1 LGPAIYQVNATF
13 DGNFTS
19 FEEAQGDLELAKKSK
34 HARKLIDDMI
44 EDLDDLLAS
53 GATIEEL
60 ALDTEMELRKTNFN
74 LSNNTSGVESSNEF
88 KIEANKISEDD
99 YPTLL
104 NTSKGSV
111 LAMRLDSI
119 SPPSLKALETVKG
132 EVVKDWKRAE
142 TIKQLKLVADN
153 LSQQIKNGAKF
164 SDLGLIVN
172 DTKDILRSGSIEGLP
187 PSIIPKLFK
196 INLGEFS
203 QDESEKLVFIA
214 RLNSIIDFNETAPEN
229 KKWIEYLS
237 SERDAQLTQDYLE
250 SFIVAVQDLEG
261 VSIDQK
267 SLNAVQASIGS
278 SQ

>member
-1 LGPAIYQVNATF
+1 
-13 DGNFTS
+13 
-19 FEEAQGDLELAKKSK
+19 
-34 HARKLIDDMI
+34 M
-44 EDLDDLLAS
+44 
-53 GATIEEL
+53 
-60 ALDTEMELRKTNFN
+60 
-74 LSNNTSGVESSNEF
+74 
-88 KIEANKISEDD
+88 
-99 YPTLL
+99 
-104 NTSKGSV
+104 
-111 LAMRLDSI
+111 
-119 SPPSLKALETVKG
+119 VKG

-153 LSQQIKNGAKF
+153 LSQKIKNGTKF

-172 DTKDILRSGSIEGLP
+172 DSKDILRSGSIEGLP
-187 PSIIPKLFK
+187 KSIIPQLFK

-203 QDESEKLVFIA
+203 QDESEKSVFIA
-214 RLNSIIDFNETAPEN
+214 RLNSITDFNETAPEN

>member
-1 LGPAIYQVNATF
+1 
-13 DGNFTS
+13 
-19 FEEAQGDLELAKKSK
+19 
-34 HARKLIDDMI
+34 
-44 EDLDDLLAS
+44 
-53 GATIEEL
+53 
-60 ALDTEMELRKTNFN
+60 MELRKTNFN

-104 NTSKGSV
+104 NTSKGSI

-119 SPPSLKALETVKG
+119 SPPSLQALETVKG
-132 EVVKDWKRAE
+132 EVIKDWKRAE

-153 LSQQIKNGAKF
+153 LSQQIKNGAEF

-172 DTKDILRSGSIEGLP
+172 DSKDILRSGSIEGLP
-187 PSIIPKLFK
+187 QSIIPKLFK
-196 INLGEFS
+196 INLSEFS